1 MTKLDK
7 NLKNLVLRMIFV
19 MCALLI
25 ALSNAA
31 AQLTPKASTPAAST
45 PAAST
50 PIQPILLANVLGEDV
65 DVTQYLVSEKYDGVR
80 AVWDGRVMRFRS
92 GNTVNAPDWFL
103 KRLPASPLDGE
114 LWIGRGQFEVLS
126 GAVRKNIPIDDEWK
140 KITYMVFEEP
150 NGQGAFTERI
160 DRLKGVIEAA
170 NWSQLKLVAQTRVA
184 DRLELKKRLNEV
196 VKNGGE
202 GLMLHL
208 ADSPYVTGR
217 SNVLLKLKV
226 ALDTEA
232 IVVKHIAGKG
242 KYAGMMGA
250 LEVKTP
256 DGIIFKIGTGFSD
269 AIRKNP
275 PPVGATIT
283 YTYRDL
289 TKNGVPRFAS
299 FLRAR
304 VDP

>member
-1 MTKLDK
+1 MTKHNKSL
-7 NLKNLVLRMIFV
+7 LPRLIFV
-19 MCALLI
+19 TWALFL
-25 ALSNAA
+25 AQLMTPANAA
-31 AQLTPKASTPAAST
+31 VQSAPPTPPTLPA
-45 PAAST
+45 P
-50 PIQPILLANVLGEDV
+50 PILLANVLGADV

-80 AVWDGRVMRFRS
+80 AVWDGKVMRFRS
-92 GNTVNAPDWFL
+92 GNAVNAPDWFL
-103 KRLPASPLDGE
+103 RRLPATPLDGE
-114 LWIGRGQFEVLS
+114 LWMGRGQFDALS
-126 GAVRKNIPIDDEWK
+126 GAVRKGIPINDEWK

-150 NGQGAFTERI
+150 NGQGTFTERI

-170 NWSQLKLVAQTRVA
+170 NWSPLQLVAQTRVA

-208 ADSPYVTGR
+208 ADAPYVTGR
-217 SNVLLKLKV
+217 SNVLLKLKL

-232 IVVKHIAGKG
+232 VVVKHIAGKG
-242 KYAGMMGA
+242 KYVGMMGA

-256 DGIIFKIGTGFSD
+256 DGIVFKIGTGFSD
-269 AIRKNP
+269 ATRQNP

-299 FLRAR
+299 FLRVR